1 VIVPFSTQIKSKKL
15 NVQILRRTSF
25 DLEEY
30 QADWKNFQLCIFNL
44 IQNAVKYNTY
54 KGDILI
60 IIGLEE
66 NGCDEANKV
75 HKLDIEIID
84 SGLGIEVDRQSYL
97 FVPFKELKAK

>member
-1 VIVPFSTQIKSKKL
+1 MIVPFSTQIKSKKL

-25 DLEEY
+25 DEEY

-60 IIGLEE
+60 IMGVDEKYTQEGTKYILGIDIIDTGIGI
-66 NGCDEANKV
+66 
-75 HKLDIEIID
+75 DIE
-84 SGLGIEVDRQSYL
+84 R
-97 FVPFKELKAK
+97 